1 MKTCIVTPVIYEHNI
16 GAACGAWWAGH
27 VNRCGAPNGYLV
39 VNVTGDDISWQY
51 KATGRP
57 FDYQFRVY
65 KPGEFQNAN
74 LSIWWLM
81 SGIMI
86 RHGSYPTM
94 KTVLRNRV

>member
-1 MKTCIVTPVIYEHNI
+1 MTPVIYEHNI
-16 GAACGAWWAGH
+16 GAACGAWWAGD

-57 FDYQFRVY
+57 SIISFVCISRVSFR
-65 KPGEFQNAN
+65 AN

-94 KTVLRNRV
+94 KTVLEIGCNGGF